1 MTYIILCSTIY
12 DYGEDEMADAFWSED
27 LEEAQQIATDWI
39 RETNLQEQSGQYSIL
54 RLVDGGLTEVVTAG
68 DG

>member
-27 LEEAQQIATDWI
+27 LDEAQQIATDWI

-54 RLVDGGLTEVVTAG
+54 KLVDGGLTEVVTAG

>member
-1 MTYIILCSTIY
+1 
-12 DYGEDEMADAFWSED
+12 MADAFWSED

-39 RETNLQEQSGQYSIL
+39 RETNLQEQCGQYSIL
-54 RLVDGGLTEVVTAG
+54 KLVDGGLTEVVTAG

>member
-39 RETNLQEQSGQYSIL
+39 RETSLREQSGQYSIL
-54 RLVDGGLTEVVTAG
+54 KLVDGGLTEVVTAG

>member
-39 RETNLQEQSGQYSIL
+39 RETNLQEQCGQYSIL
-54 RLVDGGLTEVVTAG
+54 KLVDGGLTEVVTAG

>member
-54 RLVDGGLTEVVTAG
+54 KLVDGGLTEVVTAG

>member
-27 LEEAQQIATDWI
+27 LDEAQQIATDWI
-39 RETNLQEQSGQYSIL
+39 RETKLQEQSGQYSIL

>member
-27 LEEAQQIATDWI
+27 LDEAQQIATDWI
-39 RETNLQEQSGQYSIL
+39 RETNMQEQSGQYSIL
-54 RLVDGGLTEVVTAG
+54 KLVDGGLTEVVTAG

>member
-1 MTYIILCSTIY
+1 MTYIILCSTLY

-39 RETNLQEQSGQYSIL
+39 RETSLQEQSGQYSIL
-54 RLVDGGLTEVVTAG
+54 KLVDGGLTEVVTAG

>member
-39 RETNLQEQSGQYSIL
+39 RETNMQEQSGQYSIL
-54 RLVDGGLTEVVTAG
+54 KLVDGGLTEVVTAG

>member
-27 LEEAQQIATDWI
+27 LNEAQQIATDWI
-39 RETNLQEQSGQYSIL
+39 RETSLQEQSGQYSIL
-54 RLVDGGLTEVVTAG
+54 KLVDGGLTEVVTAG

>member
-39 RETNLQEQSGQYSIL
+39 RETSLQEQSGQYSIL
-54 RLVDGGLTEVVTAG
+54 KLVDGGLTEVVTAG

>member
-1 MTYIILCSTIY
+1 MTYVILCSTIY

-39 RETNLQEQSGQYSIL
+39 RETSLQEQSGQYSIL
-54 RLVDGGLTEVVTAG
+54 KLVDGGLTEVVTAG